1 MPKVKRD
8 DEKKDTLQ
16 RLDDSVKALQ
26 RKFDEMFESMG
37 GLGLRMRS
45 LWDGDSCCL
54 EALGEVQETE
64 KEYIVTLDLP
74 MVNKEDIEIMV
85 MDDYLSV
92 QARMRQE
99 IHFERWGTVQR
110 EIRFQNMAK
119 KVPLPKDADSDDI
132 RASFREGLLEIRI
145 GKSERRKRV
154 SIE

>member
-1 MPKVKRD
+1 MPKVKRE
-8 DEKKDTLQ
+8 DEKKDVVQ

-26 RKFDEMFESMG
+26 RQFDEMFESMG
-37 GLGLRMRS
+37 GLGQRLRS

-54 EALGEVQETE
+54 EVLGEVQETE

-74 MVNKEDIEIMV
+74 MVNKEDIEINV
-85 MDDYLSV
+85 MDDHLAV

-110 EIRFQNMAK
+110 QIRFQNMAK
-119 KVPLPKDADSDDI
+119 KMPLPKDADSDNI

-145 GKSERRKRV
+145 SKSERFKQIP
-154 SIE
+154 IE

>member
-1 MPKVKRD
+1 MPKVKRE
-8 DEKKDTLQ
+8 DEKKDALQ

-37 GLGLRMRS
+37 GFGQRIQS

-85 MDDYLSV
+85 MDDHLSV
-92 QARMRQE
+92 QARMREE

-110 EIRFQNMAK
+110 QIRFQNMAK
-119 KVPLPKDADSDDI
+119 KVPLPKDADSDNI
-132 RASFREGLLEIRI
+132 RASFHEGLLEIRI
-145 GKSERRKRV
+145 AKSERRKQV
-154 SIE
+154 PIE